1 MTPQVAAVRSYDRDK
16 ISLFV
21 SDRSQVNFQDEYGMF
36 PIMHALCIQKLESLQ
51 VILKSP
57 FLDCSVVD
65 RQGTCMTPCNAKSTQ
80 GME

>member
-1 MTPQVAAVRSYDRDK
+1 MSLDSNMTPQVAAVRSYNHDN
-16 ISLFV
+16 ISIFV

-51 VILKSP
+51 IILKSP

-65 RQGTCMTPCNAKSTQ
+65 RQGNYVTL
-80 GME
+80 